1 MPGRRV
7 FLIVVAGLLC
17 LCVAVAAF
25 SHAWVSAQWRAV
37 VVLST
42 VLEAPV
48 LSPATD
54 LATGEPLIEER
65 RVAGVPA
72 TVARPPGEGPWPA
85 LLFVNGAT
93 PRGRDEP
100 ALQLLAEGLARAGY
114 VVYVPDLPGLRE
126 GEISGET
133 LEVTVE
139 AATEIADSP
148 EARDGRVGF
157 VGVSVGGSLAL
168 LAASD
173 PAMERRTTVVAGLA
187 PYADLREVTRIAT
200 TRTYRDGGE
209 PRRYETPDYLRLV
222 AARSLA
228 AMISSEEDRRAL
240 LAMLPDSEHYSP
252 PEEETPDPLAA
263 LPAFRVVFGDD
274 LGPEASAALDLL
286 VNEDPERFD
295 RLYDRLEPRMREESR
310 ALSPVYAS
318 PDAPVELISA
328 PRDRYFPVPQ
338 MRDLTAAEPEAR
350 LTVTPAVSH
359 SEPVPSLGDVPELLS
374 LNAFVLRSLKEA
386 SSTEPSS
393 AEPSRRETRETAG
406 PACEGECTEYARVAR
421 VHSRGTRAEGKRVE
435 EGG

>member
-7 FLIVVAGLLC
+7 LLIIVAGLLC
-17 LCVAVAAF
+17 LCVAAAAV

-54 LATGEPLIEER
+54 LVTGEPIIEER
-65 RVAGVPA
+65 CVAGVST

-93 PRGRDEP
+93 PQGRDEP

-133 LEVTVE
+133 LDSAVE
-139 AATEIADSP
+139 AATEIAGSP

-168 LAASD
+168 IAASD
-173 PAMERRTTVVAGLA
+173 PALERRATVVAGLA
-187 PYADLREVTRIAT
+187 PYADLREVMRIAT
-200 TRTYRDGGE
+200 TETYRNGGE
-209 PRRYETPDYLRLV
+209 LRRYETPDYLRLV

-263 LPAFRVVFGDD
+263 LPAFRVVSGDD

-286 VNEDPERFD
+286 INEDPERFD

-338 MRDLTAAEPEAR
+338 MRDLTAVEPGAR

-359 SEPVPSLGDVPELLS
+359 SEPIPSLGDIPELLN
-374 LNAFVLRSLKEA
+374 LNAFVVRSLKLA
-386 SSTEPSS
+386 SSTESQS
-393 AEPSRRETRETAG
+393 SRRDTRETVK
-406 PACEGECTEYARVAR
+406 PARQGECTEYALAAR
-421 VHSRGTRAEGKRVE
+421 VHSQGTRADGKCVE